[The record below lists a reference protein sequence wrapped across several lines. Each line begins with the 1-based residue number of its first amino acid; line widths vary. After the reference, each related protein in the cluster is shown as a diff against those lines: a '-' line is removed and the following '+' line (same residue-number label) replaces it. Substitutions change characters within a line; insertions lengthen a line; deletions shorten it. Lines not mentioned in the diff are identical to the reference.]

1 MFRFYWFIFAF
12 VMVTLIGLAL
22 CAALKLALH
31 WSRAFWVGMIT
42 ISALLMMIASEFFLG
57 ADNAFDYSGWG
68 SSTMHHRWRTATA
81 GAIMSVVSLILLLL
95 AIGTE

>member
-12 VMVTLIGLAL
+12 VMATLLGLAI
-22 CAALKLALH
+22 AAAVKMALH
-31 WSRAFWVGMIT
+31 FSRPFWVGMVT

-57 ADNAFDYSGWG
+57 HDNAFDSTGGWAPWL
-68 SSTMHHRWRTATA
+68 HNRWRLATA
-81 GAIMSVVSLILLLL
+81 GAIMSVVSLVLLLL